1 MGDVYHEFLLKRKMT
16 AVGLA
21 VRVFFVSVCFSLVC
35 LGIMFVQPMFLM
47 LAVAFGYLT
56 RFVFQ
61 QTDVEFE
68 YQYLNGECQ
77 FDKICG
83 KSRRKGLGKLEM
95 SKIEVIA
102 PEGSK
107 ELEQYEKQNYH
118 MKNFSSLQKE
128 ADRYIAFER
137 KDSGL
142 VKVIF
147 EPNEEIIKEMQ
158 KAAPRKV
165 RIKGEKMKEY

>member
-1 MGDVYHEFLLKRKMT
+1 
-16 AVGLA
+16 
-21 VRVFFVSVCFSLVC
+21 
-35 LGIMFVQPMFLM
+35 
-47 LAVAFGYLT
+47 
-56 RFVFQ
+56 
-61 QTDVEFE
+61 
-68 YQYLNGECQ
+68 
-77 FDKICG
+77 
-83 KSRRKGLGKLEM
+83 M